1 LRLAGRV
8 LLFISACIV
17 TSGCTSLRYY
27 RQAIHGEYEILAHRQ
42 SIDKLV
48 ASPQTP
54 EKLKQQL
61 QLVQRL
67 LAFANTDLHLPVDH
81 SYSKYVDVHRKY
93 VVWDVQA
100 APEFS
105 LTPKTWWYPVLGR
118 LAYRGYFS
126 EKAAREWGDRLM
138 KQGFD
143 VYVDGVEAYSTLG
156 WFKDPVMNTFVDMP
170 ESDLAELLFHELGHQ
185 RVFVNGDTDF
195 NEAFATTVGEEG
207 TRRWFRARGDQQA
220 IEQYNSGLNRD
231 RQFVHLVMST
241 RERLSQV
248 YSSASGSPP
257 DELRRRKREVFGELL
272 REYATLKTQWGGYS
286 GYDAW
291 FSQQLNN
298 AKLNTV
304 ANYYDYVP
312 AFDSLL
318 QANGNDLTRFYE
330 AVRRIGKEPREER
343 HRELQ
348 KYSQE

>member
-1 LRLAGRV
+1 V
-8 LLFISACIV
+8 S
-17 TSGCTSLRYY
+17 SGCTSLRYY
-27 RQAIHGEYEILAHRQ
+27 RQAIHGEYQILAHRQ
-42 SIDKLV
+42 SIDRLV
-48 ASPQTP
+48 ASPKTP

-61 QLVQRL
+61 QLVQHL
-67 LAFANTDLHLPVDH
+67 LVFANAELHLPVDH

-105 LTPKTWWYPVLGR
+105 LAPKTWWYPVLGR

-126 EKAAREWGDRLM
+126 EKAARECGDRLM

-156 WFKDPVMNTFVDMP
+156 WFKDPVLNTWVDMQ
-170 ESDLAELLFHELGHQ
+170 ESELAELLFHELGHQ

-207 TRRWFRARGDQQA
+207 TRRWLRAKGNLQA
-220 IEQYNSGLNRD
+220 IEQYNSERNRD
-231 RQFVHLVMST
+231 RQFVYLVTST
-241 RERLSQV
+241 RERLAQV
-248 YSSASGSPP
+248 YASAASSTP
-257 DELRRRKREVFGELL
+257 DESRRRKKEVFDELS
-272 REYATLKTQWGGYS
+272 RDYTTLKTQWGGYS

-312 AFDSLL
+312 AFEFILE
-318 QANGNDLTRFYE
+318 ANGNDLNAFYE
-330 AVRRIGKEPREER
+330 AVRRIGKQPIEER
-343 HRELQ
+343 HKDLQ
-348 KYSQE
+348 KYLKS